1 MNSMYPYKENP
12 NVLAFL
18 EMVSTNL
25 TPDFSVED
33 WLNLIDRA
41 MEGDSISLEILYHL
55 WETKVNPFLPPELQS
70 KEGHPFR
77 KEGGV
82 Q

>member
-1 MNSMYPYKENP
+1 MKRNYKENQ
-12 NVLAFL
+12 NLIEFM
-18 EMVSTNL
+18 EMISATL
-25 TPDFSVED
+25 TPDFSTED